1 MYFGTGPSSSSGAPK
16 RMPPS
21 KAVAVEEY
29 VASLSRN
36 GFLVAP
42 PQEFLALL
50 TDWRS
55 PRAATNISPAD
66 RCGMRH
72 MVGGTNIR
80 LAGCIQC
87 LLCGCACC
95 MQRYC
100 NWRSPRAAT
109 NISPADRWGHTAAGR
124 SQATTSSTRLAG

>member
-1 MYFGTGPSSSSGAPK
+1 MLLLCIRTALEMYFGTGPASSSSAPK

-66 RCGMRH
+66 R
-72 MVGGTNIR
+72 
-80 LAGCIQC
+80 
-87 LLCGCACC
+87 
-95 MQRYC
+95 
-100 NWRSPRAAT
+100 
-109 NISPADRWGHTAAGR
+109 WGHIAAGR
-124 SQATTSSTRLAG
+124 SQSDCY